1 MNDQFHEQTSLF
13 VDDELTAEECEFFV
27 RRLQRDPD
35 SRGRLVRYQL
45 IGAALRGELK
55 TTDPDVLRRRLQAA
69 MDGVGASQ
77 SARPRRE
84 RVGYARFFKP
94 ALGLA
99 IAASVTVAAL
109 LMLRTSGM
117 NGASEAPISGIASLE
132 TSADGLG
139 EQGAS
144 YVVPPGIDPR
154 RLASPPVRLTNYMMQ
169 HGEYASRLSRT
180 SVHSNVV
187 STGQPDMP
195 TDNESAE
202 Q

>member
-1 MNDQFHEQTSLF
+1 MNDQFQEQTSLF

-55 TTDPDVLRRRLQAA
+55 TTDPDLLRRRLQGA
-69 MDGVGASQ
+69 MDGVGRSQ
-77 SARPRRE
+77 GGRARQ

-94 ALGLA
+94 ALGVA
-99 IAASVTVAAL
+99 IAASVTIAAL

-117 NGASEAPISGIASLE
+117 NGASETPISAIASLE
-132 TSADGLG
+132 TSAEGRE

-144 YVVPPGIDPR
+144 SVVPPATDAR
-154 RLASPPVRLTNYMMQ
+154 RMASPPVRLTNYMMQ

-187 STGQPDMP
+187 TIGQPDMP
-195 TDNESAE
+195 PDNGSAE

>member
-1 MNDQFHEQTSLF
+1 MNDQFQEQTSRF

-35 SRGRLVRYQL
+35 TRGRLVRYQL
-45 IGAALRGELK
+45 IGAVLRRELK
-55 TTDPDVLRRRLQAA
+55 TADPDVLRRRLQAG
-69 MDGVGASQ
+69 MDGIGGSQ
-77 SARPRRE
+77 SGRARRE

-109 LMLRTSGM
+109 LLLRTSGM
-117 NGASEAPISGIASLE
+117 DGAGEAPVASLE
-132 TSADGLG
+132 TSADGPA

-144 YVVPPGIDPR
+144 YVVPLGTGPR
-154 RLASPPVRLTNYMMQ
+154 RMASPPVRLTNYMMQ

-187 STGQPDMP
+187 TTGQPDMP
-195 TDNESAE
+195 TDNGSAE

>member
-1 MNDQFHEQTSLF
+1 MNDQFQEQTSLF

-35 SRGRLVRYQL
+35 ARGRLGRYHL

-55 TTDPDVLRRRLQAA
+55 TTDPEVLRRRLQAA
-69 MDGVGASQ
+69 MDGVSRSQ
-77 SARPRRE
+77 SARAPQ
-84 RVGYARFFKP
+84 RVGYARFIKP

-99 IAASVTVAAL
+99 MAASVTVAAL
-109 LMLRTSGM
+109 LMSRTSGT
-117 NGASEAPISGIASLE
+117 NGASEAPISATASL
-132 TSADGLG
+132 
-139 EQGAS
+139 GAS
-144 YVVPPGIDPR
+144 AEAEVQSASNVVPPVLDPR
-154 RLASPPVRLTNYMMQ
+154 LMALPPVRLTNYMMQ

-187 STGQPDMP
+187 TIGQPDMLS
-195 TDNESAE
+195 DNGSPE

>member
-1 MNDQFHEQTSLF
+1 MNDQFQEQTSLF

-35 SRGRLVRYQL
+35 TRGRLVRYQL
-45 IGAALRGELK
+45 IGAVLRGELK
-55 TTDPDVLRRRLQAA
+55 TADPDVLRRRLLAG
-69 MDGVGASQ
+69 MDGIGGSQ
-77 SARPRRE
+77 SGRARRE

-117 NGASEAPISGIASLE
+117 DGAGEAPVASLE
-132 TSADGLG
+132 TGADRPA

-144 YVVPPGIDPR
+144 YVVPPGTDPR
-154 RLASPPVRLTNYMMQ
+154 RMASPPVRLTNYMMQ

-187 STGQPDMP
+187 TTGQPDMP
-195 TDNESAE
+195 TDNGSAE